1 MFWSMLCNCKAC
13 FCWWR
18 MMETEEVQCSVFTW
32 QVSQRLASALAVV
45 LQYHG
50 EKCLKIPGRR
60 HKSYCSRRAAQ
71 CRIHKMSFKYSV
83 FSNTGF
89 WPSQKATPKTSEF
102 PTRLRKCCFSGVS
115 RLWDRCQRQCAAR
128 IAAPA
133 AQVKHVAQLLAPLEL
148 QKQQESRSVPCPAE
162 ARHCQQGN
170 QSATSR
176 CFGNICS
183 PNGILFTR
191 LASNLEKNI
200 TTGCPT
206 LIW

>member
-1 MFWSMLCNCKAC
+1 MFWSMLCNCKEC

-32 QVSQRLASALAVV
+32 QVSKRLASALAVV

-71 CRIHKMSFKYSV
+71 CRIHKWALNTLSFQTLASDQVKRQ
-83 FSNTGF
+83 
-89 WPSQKATPKTSEF
+89 PQKPQEF

-133 AQVKHVAQLLAPLEL
+133 AQVKHVAQLLAPVEL

-162 ARHCQQGN
+162 ARRCQQGN
-170 QSATSR
+170 
-176 CFGNICS
+176 
-183 PNGILFTR
+183 
-191 LASNLEKNI
+191 
-200 TTGCPT
+200 
-206 LIW
+206 